1 MRAMHVIDVK
11 EHQRIIN
18 ELKQQHDAEKRT
30 LAEEYTK
37 KLRMVE
43 SKIDEYLKRFIKID
57 ILIPN
62 DAVTFRTVVELESF
76 ITQQFM
82 VHGDDKHLIEVI
94 GRRIADMVERDLLSC
109 NFVRYKSVSSS
120 DRYDIRKTKV

>member
-18 ELKQQHDAEKRT
+18 ELKRQHDAEKRT
-30 LAEEYTK
+30 LAEEYAK
-37 KLRMVE
+37 ELRTVE

-57 ILIPN
+57 IIIPS

>member
-1 MRAMHVIDVK
+1 M
-11 EHQRIIN
+11 
-18 ELKQQHDAEKRT
+18 
-30 LAEEYTK
+30 
-37 KLRMVE
+37 
-43 SKIDEYLKRFIKID
+43 
-57 ILIPN
+57 
-62 DAVTFRTVVELESF
+62 VELESF